1 MADRERKA
9 RLFALPP
16 GVDYPAAFVQGL
28 LARFATDD
36 PAALAQVHIHVNS
49 RRMQRRIL
57 NLLAAG
63 PARLLPRIDVI
74 SDIGTQAILPDVP
87 SPVSPLRR
95 RLELARLVEKLIEQE
110 PDLAPRAA
118 AFDLAESIAGLM
130 EEMHGEGITPD
141 ALEALDVGDQSGHW
155 QRSLRFLLLVERFFA
170 SDAQP
175 DGEQRQRIATQ
186 RLIRGWHEKPP
197 EHPVIIAGSTG
208 SRGTTRM
215 LMEAVAHLAQG
226 YVVLPGFDF
235 DLPQAVWAGLD
246 DGLNSQDHPQY
257 RFRALMASLGL
268 SPGDI
273 IPWEASAIPPAP
285 ARNRLV
291 SLALRPAPVTDAWME
306 EGPALADLGA
316 ACAGL
321 TLLEAPAPRQEA
333 LAIALKLRECAET
346 GRAAALITPDR
357 TLTRRVTALLDRWGI
372 EPDDSAGQPLA
383 LSPPGRFLRQVA
395 ALFGQKITAER
406 LLALLKHPLTAS
418 GSGQRGTHLRWSRE
432 LELHLRR
439 YGPAFPDRGSILRWA
454 RDSITRKHGGKDDGR
469 LAWAEW
475 LGALLTGLDEGAVM
489 PLAQH
494 IRRHMALAE
503 AFAAGPGGD
512 GSGELWQRP
521 AGEAAQA
528 EIENLQRE
536 APCGGEMR
544 PGEYAHLF
552 DSIMQGA
559 EVRDPVRPHPAIMI
573 WGTIEARVQGADLM
587 ILAGLNEG
595 IWPKSPAPDP
605 WLNRGMRRQAGLL
618 LPDRRIGLAAHDFQ
632 QAIAGREVILSRS
645 IRDDEAETVPS
656 RWLNR
661 LVNLLDGLP
670 ENGGR
675 EALAQ
680 MRERGQHMLALA
692 RAFETPPRIRRA
704 ARPSPRPPVEAR
716 PKELPVTR
724 IQTLIRDPYA
734 IYAQYI
740 LRLHP
745 LDPLHKSPD
754 PALRGILLHR
764 VFERFIKER
773 PRERQPEP
781 QEEARARLLAIA
793 QEVFAQGA
801 PWPSARHLWL
811 ARLAGISDD
820 FLRAERARLVESE
833 PFLTEREGS
842 AAISDLG
849 FTLTARADRIDLD
862 ACGRARLY
870 DYKSGTPPTPKQQRH
885 FDKQLPLTAAI
896 IERGGF
902 EKLGRREVRDARY
915 LAIGSAYK
923 EEPAPL
929 DDPSLEQTWAELR
942 SLIAAY
948 MRREKGYTAC
958 RAIEGL
964 RYAQPYQHLARFG
977 EWDLAAEAEPED
989 ME

>member
-1 MADRERKA
+1 MADRKQKA

-16 GVDYPAAFVQGL
+16 GVDYPAAFVRGV
-28 LARFATDD
+28 LARFGTDD
-36 PAALAQVHIHVNS
+36 PADLACIQIHVNS
-49 RRMQRRIL
+49 RRMQRRIMD
-57 NLLAAG
+57 LLAEDS
-63 PARLLPRIDVI
+63 PRLLPRVDVI
-74 SDIGTQAILPDVP
+74 TDIGAKAILPDLP
-87 SPVSPLRR
+87 PPASPLRR
-95 RLELARLVEKLIEQE
+95 RLELTRLVERLIEKE

-118 AFDLAESIAGLM
+118 AFDLAESLAALM
-130 EEMHGEGITPD
+130 EEMHGEGIAPD

-155 QRSLRFLLLVERFFA
+155 QRSLRFLLLVQRFFA
-170 SDAQP
+170 ADAGP
-175 DGEQRQRIATQ
+175 DSELRQRLATEH
-186 RLIRGWHEKPP
+186 LIREWQQHPP
-197 EHPVIIAGSTG
+197 EHPVLIAGSTG

-215 LMEAVAHLAQG
+215 LMEAVARLEHG
-226 YVVLPGFDF
+226 FVVLPGFDF
-235 DLPQAVWAGLD
+235 DLPPAVWERLD

-257 RFRALMASLGL
+257 RFRALMRGLGL
-268 SPGDI
+268 APGEI
-273 IPWEASAIPPAP
+273 AHWEGSAAPPAP

-306 EGPALADLGA
+306 EGPALADLPE

-346 GRAAALITPDR
+346 GRTAALITPDR

-406 LLALLKHPLTAS
+406 LLALLKHPLAAS
-418 GSGQRGTHLRWSRE
+418 GSEARGKHLMWSRE

-439 YGPAFPDRGSILRWA
+439 HGPAFPDRASLVRWA
-454 RDSITRKHGGKDDGR
+454 RESIKEHHDGKDDGR

-475 LGALLTGLDEGAVM
+475 LGSLLEGLDDRPSL
-489 PLAQH
+489 PLADH
-494 IRRHMALAE
+494 SRRHIALAE
-503 AFAAGPGGD
+503 ALAAGNGGE
-512 GSGELWQRP
+512 GSGELWLKR
-521 AGEAAQA
+521 AGEAARLA
-528 EIENLQRE
+528 VDELRRE
-536 APCGGEMR
+536 AEHGGEMR

-552 DSIMQGA
+552 DRIMRAA
-559 EVRDPVRPHPAIMI
+559 EVRDPLRPHPGIMI

-605 WLNRGMRRQAGLL
+605 WLNREMRRQAGLL
-618 LPDRRIGLAAHDFQ
+618 LPDRQIGLSAHDFQ
-632 QAIAGREVILSRS
+632 QATAGREVILSRS

-661 LVNLLDGLP
+661 LANLLNGLP
-670 ENGGR
+670 ANGGR
-675 EALAQ
+675 AALEE
-680 MRERGQHMLALA
+680 MRQRGRLMLALA
-692 RAFETPPRIRRA
+692 KAFEKAPPMKKA
-704 ARPSPRPPVEAR
+704 GRPSPRPPVEAR

-754 PALRGILLHR
+754 PALRGTLLHR

-773 PRERQPEP
+773 PRGKPPEP
-781 QEEARARLLAIA
+781 LEEARARLLVIA
-793 QEVFAQGA
+793 EEVFAEGA

-811 ARLAGISDD
+811 ARLAGIADD
-820 FLRAERARLVESE
+820 FLRAERARLAESE
-833 PFLTEREGS
+833 PILTEKKGGTT
-842 AAISDLG
+842 IHDLD

-862 ACGRARLY
+862 REGRALLY
-870 DYKSGTPPTPKQQRH
+870 DYKSGKPPSTKQQQH

-902 EKLGRREVRDARY
+902 EKLGPREVRAACY
-915 LAIGSAYK
+915 LAIGSAY
-923 EEPAPL
+923 EERPVPL
-929 DDPSLEQTWAELR
+929 DDPPLERTWAEFK

-948 MRREKGYTAC
+948 MRPEKGYTAC

-964 RYAQPYQHLARFG
+964 RFVQPYQHLARFG
-977 EWDLAAEAEPED
+977 EWDLTAEAEPED